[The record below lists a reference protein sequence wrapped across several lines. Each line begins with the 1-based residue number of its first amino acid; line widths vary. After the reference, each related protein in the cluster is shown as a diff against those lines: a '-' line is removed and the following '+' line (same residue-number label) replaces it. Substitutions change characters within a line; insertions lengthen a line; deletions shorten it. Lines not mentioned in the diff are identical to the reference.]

1 MAHWRLLTADGI
13 GYLPLAQDQANL
25 MFQAGS
31 RRCGRGTVML
41 TPNPTFGAW
50 DRAFAGDVV
59 LTAAMLDRLMHH
71 RRAHATC
78 AACSGGTS
86 ERARSKW

>member
-1 MAHWRLLTADGI
+1 MAHWRLLTVDEI
-13 GYLPLAQDQANL
+13 GYLPPAQDQANL
-25 MFQAGS
+25 MFPVGS
-31 RRCGRGTVML
+31 RCYERGAIML
-41 TPNPTFGAW
+41 TPNLTFGAW